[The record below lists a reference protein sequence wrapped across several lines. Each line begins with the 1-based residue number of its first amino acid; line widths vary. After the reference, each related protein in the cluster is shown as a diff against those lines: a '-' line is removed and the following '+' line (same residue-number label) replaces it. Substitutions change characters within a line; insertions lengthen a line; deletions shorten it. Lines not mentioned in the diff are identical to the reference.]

1 MSETVNATNARQ
13 RRILLLVLLLNVALF
28 AGLGLAGWLADSSAL
43 LANAVDNGADG
54 AVYLIS
60 LLAIG
65 RSIRWKAGA
74 ANASGVLLLL
84 FAAGLLADVARRW
97 IAGAEPIGPA
107 MMIMALVAAGVN
119 LWCLVLLRKIKDDD
133 VNMRAAQTFSL
144 NDFVS
149 NGGVLVAGGLVL
161 WLDQAWPDIVVG
173 ALVALIAAKGG
184 LEILG
189 DVRRDVRETREGT
202 GAT

>member
-1 MSETVNATNARQ
+1 MSEPVNATNARQ
-13 RRILLLVLLLNVALF
+13 RGILRLVLLLNLVLF

-43 LANAVDNGADG
+43 LANALDNGADG

-65 RSIRWKAGA
+65 RSNRWKAGA
-74 ANASGVLLLL
+74 ATASGVLLLL

-97 IAGAEPIGPA
+97 LAGAEPLGPA

-119 LWCLVLLRKIKDDD
+119 LWCLILLRKIKDDD

-161 WLDQAWPDIVVG
+161 WLDRAWPDIVVG

-184 LEILG
+184 LEILR
-189 DVRRDVRETREGT
+189 DVRRDVREADEGT
-202 GAT
+202 GTT

>member
-1 MSETVNATNARQ
+1 
-13 RRILLLVLLLNVALF
+13 
-28 AGLGLAGWLADSSAL
+28 
-43 LANAVDNGADG
+43 
-54 AVYLIS
+54 
-60 LLAIG
+60 
-65 RSIRWKAGA
+65 
-74 ANASGVLLLL
+74 
-84 FAAGLLADVARRW
+84 
-97 IAGAEPIGPA
+97 